1 MGNIVKNCEKCG
13 VKDETVYD
21 NLLLYGFMICDSCK
35 LSETLFPIV

>member
-13 VKDETVYD
+13 VKDETVYA
-21 NLLLYGFMICDSCK
+21 NFLLYGFMICDSCM